1 MRRMLTTIAL
11 MAAFVAAFAQ
21 DYPSDFGRLAIESS
35 LQQFDATNNAAGM
48 GLFQPASGSKTQM
61 ETFYSGGDFHLAQQG
76 GKDYGFEFS
85 TLRYDSFSD
94 KLFMKGSFFYSFDR
108 EKARKWSDVRE
119 PWFGIPFIYGS
130 AVAKDYDTHDC
141 GLTFDLYT
149 APLADW
155 ISVGVRTTY
164 EVSDISGMRDPRPR
178 TGYLDLQAVPSV
190 LLTFGSH
197 HIGLDAGYGY
207 SKEKLVGLST
217 IQSYPNL
224 YYYKMSGLDHID
236 GAIAAYSGFKRQ
248 FVGDRVLGDI
258 SYGYT
263 GDGLSAMF
271 SGGVEYMNQDAYGDK
286 MQSPGSYN
294 YIKYSAVGDL
304 ILTGANTMHKL
315 HLAGAYND
323 AGANEY
329 LQELTSEKDPET
341 GATTETWVTLY
352 EYENRYMLKQYDAS
366 LDYTLFGGYTGTD
379 YKWSLRAGA
388 GYTAFNKQCYLPY
401 SDFATSAVKA
411 DIGGSVRI
419 MERGGHKL
427 DLNLDA
433 SCYLPL
439 EAVQSLYY
447 SNIYTEEVLVP
458 DLAYYSSKRAGASG
472 DITWT
477 FPLNLGKA
485 GFANGY
491 LRLSGS
497 AVKALPEGMLSGVNL
512 SLGLFTF

>member
-1 MRRMLTTIAL
+1 MRRIFTIIAL
-11 MAAFVAAFAQ
+11 MTAFSAAFAQ
-21 DYPSDFGRLAIESS
+21 DYPSDFGRLTLESA

-48 GLFQPASGSKTQM
+48 GLLQPASGSKTQI
-61 ETFYSGGDFHLAQQG
+61 EGFFTGGDFHLAQQG
-76 GKDYGFEFS
+76 SKDYGFEFS

-108 EKARKWSDVRE
+108 EKERSWSDVMD
-119 PWFGIPFIYGS
+119 PWFSIPFIYGS

-164 EVSDISGMRDPRPR
+164 EVADISGMRDPRPR
-178 TGYLDLQAVPSV
+178 TGYLDLQVVPSL
-190 LLTFGSH
+190 LLTFGGH

-224 YYYKMSGLDHID
+224 YYYKMSGLDHVD

-248 FVGDRVLGDI
+248 FVGDRVLGDL

-263 GDGLSAMF
+263 GDGLSAML
-271 SGGVEYMNQDAYGDK
+271 SGGVEYMNQSAYGDK

-294 YIKYSAVGDL
+294 YFKYNVVGDL
-304 ILTGANTMHKL
+304 IVTGGSTMHKL
-315 HLAGAYND
+315 HLTGTYND

-329 LQELTSEKDPET
+329 LQELISEKDPET

-352 EYENRYMLKQYDAS
+352 EYVNRYMLKQYDAS
-366 LDYTLFGGYTGTD
+366 LDYTLFGGYTGAD

-388 GYTAFNKQCYLPY
+388 GYTAFNKECYLPY
-401 SDFATSAVKA
+401 SGFASSAVTA
-411 DIGGSVRI
+411 TMGGFVRI
-419 MERGGHKL
+419 MERGGHKV
-427 DLNLDA
+427 DLSLDA
-433 SCYLPL
+433 SGYLPL
-439 EAVQSLYY
+439 EAAQTLQFPSD
-447 SNIYTEEVLVP
+447 YTEAVLVP
-458 DLAYYSSKRAGASG
+458 DLAYYSSKRFGINSHA
-472 DITWT
+472 TWT

-485 GFANGY
+485 GMANGY
-491 LRLSGS
+491 LRLSGFT
-497 AVKALPEGMLSGVNL
+497 VNALPTGTLSGINL
-512 SLGLFTF
+512 ALGLFTF

>member
-1 MRRMLTTIAL
+1 MRRLFTL
-11 MAAFVAAFAQ
+11 MALLAAFSAFAQ
-21 DYPSDFGRLAIESS
+21 DYPSDFGRLTLESAR
-35 LQQFDATNNAAGM
+35 QQFDATNNAAGM
-48 GLFQPASGSKTQM
+48 GLFQPANGSKTQI
-61 ETFYSGGDFHLAQQG
+61 EAFYSGGDFHLAQQG
-76 GKDYGFEFS
+76 SRDYGFEFS

-108 EKARKWSDVRE
+108 EKGRSWSDVMD
-119 PWFGIPFIYGS
+119 PWFSIPFIYGS
-130 AVAKDYDTHDC
+130 SVAKDYDTHDC

-164 EVSDISGMRDPRPR
+164 EVADISGMRDPRPR
-178 TGYLDLQAVPSV
+178 TGYLDLQVVPSV
-190 LLTFGSH
+190 LFTFGGH
-197 HIGLDAGYGY
+197 HVGLDAGYGY

-248 FVGDRVLGDI
+248 FVGDRVLGDL
-258 SYGYT
+258 SYSYT
-263 GDGLSAMF
+263 GDGLSAML
-271 SGGVEYMNQDAYGDK
+271 SGGVEYMNQNAYGDK
-286 MQSPGSYN
+286 MQSPGSFN
-294 YIKYSAVGDL
+294 YIKYNAVADL
-304 ILTGANTMHKL
+304 LVSSGSLMHKL
-315 HLAGAYND
+315 HLAGLYND

-352 EYENRYMLKQYDAS
+352 EYVNRYMLGQYDAT
-366 LDYTLFGGYTGTD
+366 LDYTLFGGCTGAD
-379 YKWSLRAGA
+379 YRWSVRAGA
-388 GYTAFNKQCYLPY
+388 GYTAFSKECYLPY
-401 SDFATSAVKA
+401 SCFATSAVTA
-411 DIGGSVRI
+411 TLGGSVRL

-427 DLNLDA
+427 DLSLDA
-433 SCYLPL
+433 RGYMPL
-439 EAVQSLYY
+439 SAAQSLWFT
-447 SNIYTEEVLVP
+447 NDYTEAVLVP
-458 DLAYYSSKRAGASG
+458 DLAYYSSKRVGAAG

-485 GFANGY
+485 GMANGY
-491 LRLSGS
+491 LRLAGS

-512 SLGLFTF
+512 SIGLFTF